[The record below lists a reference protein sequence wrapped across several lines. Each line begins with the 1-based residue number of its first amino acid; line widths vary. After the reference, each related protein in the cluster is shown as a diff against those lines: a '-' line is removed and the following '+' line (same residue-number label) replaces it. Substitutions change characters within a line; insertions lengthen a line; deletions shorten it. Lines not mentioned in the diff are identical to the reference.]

1 MNSDLH
7 NFAAHFYDRKN
18 ENSEVRSYVIC
29 QGHPALVPYLI
40 QNSYVPPLTYKAL
53 QDVGASSPPTAP
65 NPVICFLPL
74 FLLLLCFNTDPLASL
89 RFLQQDNHALISATF
104 AWNTLSPA
112 NHILIPALNTC
123 SNISSET
130 FPVIPKMVLS
140 LSLYPLALYFLAF
153 IT

>member
-1 MNSDLH
+1 MIE
-7 NFAAHFYDRKN
+7 KTKTQK
-18 ENSEVRSYVIC
+18 SEVMSFAKDTRPWFLTSFRIV
-29 QGHPALVPYLI
+29 
-40 QNSYVPPLTYKAL
+40 YVPPLTYKAL
-53 QDVGASSPPTAP
+53 QDVGASSRPTAP

-112 NHILIPALNTC
+112 NHILTPALNTC